1 MGTIDVVNQNSDGL
15 IQKIASPDNVQKPNT
30 LETKLSLIPGISAGT
45 IPMERAIQWLDLA
58 LRVYSQSA
66 TEKLIDQVSGFG
78 AKDIRTLIAHERNEY
93 FPEDSAAEIYN
104 RKWLYT
110 LPAPTTP
117 TIEKERIL
125 TNLTRE
131 YLLKNYNIERDYS
144 TEKQMSSIDP
154 SRKANWLLGQPGLV
168 GLSGNHR
175 FVFDIQFSNDTDNV
189 SQSDIIRL
197 HYYDLVAN
205 NSGINVDNL
214 SLVKVFIDDTFADS
228 IVSLAKLSTLAEK
241 NLTQFGEFFK
251 NLPESK
257 FNIHIHQIQ
266 KQPELYREI
275 VNTGQKHWANIC
287 QGKSPQLKNDPPLQ
301 LPESVAQQYIEN
313 GKRFVA
319 ATQTLKVAEQARND
333 AVKEFVNSTKGYE
346 ISENYTPPYLGALL
360 RKYDHFDAEGAA
372 AYMEN
377 KLRVDPIHLRSQSI
391 NYERLKESYIRMGG
405 DISQFYELGGPDKK
419 LIETTAQQLKF
430 DLSSFYSREM
440 RPIVNPKTRGPIFEA
455 LKESKESIVELIQ
468 ELNLKVAQS
477 PQLDNK
483 SLYVKDDKQIHKQAV
498 MKI

>member
-1 MGTIDVVNQNSDGL
+1 MGTIDVTNPNNDGL
-15 IQKIASPDNVQKPNT
+15 IQKKAITDDVQHPNA
-30 LETKLSLIPGISAGT
+30 LVEKLSQIPGISSGT
-45 IPMERAIQWLDLA
+45 IPMDRAMQWLELA

-66 TEKLIDQVSGFG
+66 TEKLIDQASGFG

-93 FPEDSAAEIYN
+93 FPDDSAAEIYN
-104 RKWLYT
+104 KKWLYT
-110 LPAPTTP
+110 LPAPSTP
-117 TIEKERIL
+117 SIERERIL
-125 TNLTRE
+125 TNITRE
-131 YLLKNYNIERDYS
+131 YLLNNYNIERDYT
-144 TEKQMSSIDP
+144 TEKKMSSSDP
-154 SRKANWLLGQPGLV
+154 ARKANWLLGQPGLV
-168 GLSGNHR
+168 GLNGTNR
-175 FVFDIQFSNDTDNV
+175 FVFDIQFSDNTDTV

-228 IVSLAKLSTLAEK
+228 IVSLAKISPSAEK

-275 VNTGQKHWANIC
+275 VTTGQKHWANIC
-287 QGKSPQLKNDPPLQ
+287 QGHSPQVKKDPPLH
-301 LPESVAQQYIEN
+301 LPEPIAQLYVEN

-319 ATQTLKVAEQARND
+319 ATQTLKVAEQARNE

-346 ISENYTPPYLGALL
+346 ISENFTPPYLGALL

-372 AYMEN
+372 VYMEN
-377 KLRVDPIHLRSQSI
+377 KLRVDPIHLRTQTI
-391 NYERLKESYIRMGG
+391 NYERLKDSFIRMGG

-455 LKESKESIVELIQ
+455 LKESKESIVEMIQ
-468 ELNLKVAQS
+468 GLNIKVSQS

-483 SLYVKDDKQIHKQAV
+483 CLYVIDDKQINKQAV
-498 MKI
+498 MKL